1 MSLNTKILFSSL
13 IAGECF
19 HVDCNGIM
27 QGTAF
32 LYVFTFNIIELGSVQ
47 E

>member
-1 MSLNTKILFSSL
+1 MNLNIKILFSSL

-19 HVDCNGIM
+19 HMDCNVNM
-27 QGTAF
+27 WNSAF
-32 LYVFTFNIIELGSVQ
+32 PDVFTFNINELGSVQ